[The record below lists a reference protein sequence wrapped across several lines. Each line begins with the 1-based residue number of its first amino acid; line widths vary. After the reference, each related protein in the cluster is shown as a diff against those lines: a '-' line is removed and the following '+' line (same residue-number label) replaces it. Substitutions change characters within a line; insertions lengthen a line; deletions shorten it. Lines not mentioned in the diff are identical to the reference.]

1 MLVLCPD
8 SDKVVVRVF
17 VIGGL
22 STYQSGEFKKL
33 MGMSLISVEPGIH
46 FFAPA
51 LQNIAEIE
59 VRRC

>member
-33 MGMSLISVEPGIH
+33 MGMSLISVEPGTH

-51 LQNIAEIE
+51 LL
-59 VRRC
+59 